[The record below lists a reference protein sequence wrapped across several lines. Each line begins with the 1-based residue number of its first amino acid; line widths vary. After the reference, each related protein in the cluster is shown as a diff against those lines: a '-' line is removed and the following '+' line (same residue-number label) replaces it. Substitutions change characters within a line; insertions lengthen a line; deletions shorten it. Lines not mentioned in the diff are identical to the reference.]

1 MLHNV
6 QVSISSGTS
15 MYWFIP
21 YFSHL
26 AFGLVLKTVNSLAH
40 LIEHQI
46 VLRNNG
52 LVVVSLKANVSWTN
66 IVF

>member
-1 MLHNV
+1 
-6 QVSISSGTS
+6 

-21 YFSHL
+21 YFGHL

-52 LVVVSLKANVSWTN
+52 LVVVSLKANVRWTN

>member
-15 MYWFIP
+15 MYGFIP
-21 YFSHL
+21 YFGHL